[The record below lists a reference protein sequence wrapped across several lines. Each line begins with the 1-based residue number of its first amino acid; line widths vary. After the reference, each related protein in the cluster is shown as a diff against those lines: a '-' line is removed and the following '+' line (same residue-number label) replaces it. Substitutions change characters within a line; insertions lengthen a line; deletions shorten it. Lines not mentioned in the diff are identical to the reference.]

1 MILIY
6 IFGAVVFLQIF
17 YYAFLFKRLDR
28 VEVERS
34 AHHNFPISVII
45 SARNESAQLTQ
56 NLPHFAEQNYPN
68 FEIVLVDDHSED
80 DTLDVMYA
88 FKTEHLSNPNF
99 SVQVIPFQNPDKSG
113 KKNALT
119 IGIEAARFEHLV
131 FTDADCIPK
140 TAHWI
145 QSMVHSFSSKT
156 EMVLGY
162 GAYQKI
168 QNSFLNKL
176 IRFETVLTAVQY
188 FSYALQGMP
197 YMGVGRNLAYTQEI
211 FYRNKGFESHLNIR
225 SGDDDLFVSSNA
237 QPENTSIALNP
248 NSFTIS
254 KPKLSWSS
262 WIDQKRRH
270 VSTSAKYK
278 RNHQFLLGLFYLS
291 QVLFWILFFLMIPET
306 VGQIWF
312 WIFVFLRFLFWCRTY
327 QSALKQLDE
336 RDLLFFLP
344 VLEISLI
351 CVQMFIFIA
360 NLIAPRKEW

>member
-6 IFGAVVFLQIF
+6 IFGAVVILQFF

-28 VEVERS
+28 VEVDHF
-34 AHHNFPISVII
+34 AQNDFPISVII

-56 NLPHFAEQNYPN
+56 NLPHIAEQIYQN

-80 DTLDVMYA
+80 DTLDVMHSFQA
-88 FKTEHLSNPNF
+88 KHLANPNF
-99 SVQVIPFQNPDKSG
+99 SVQVIRCQNPDKSG

-119 IGIEAARFEHLV
+119 LGIEAARFEHLL

-140 TAHWI
+140 TVHWI
-145 QSMVHSFSSKT
+145 PSMAQNFSSKI
-156 EMVLGY
+156 ELVLGY

-225 SGDDDLFVSSNA
+225 SGDDDLFVSANA
-237 QPENTSIALNP
+237 STENTTIALNP

-254 KPKLSWSS
+254 EPKRSWSS
-262 WIDQKRRH
+262 WIGQKRRH
-270 VSTSAKYK
+270 VSTSALYK

-291 QVLFWILFFLMIPET
+291 QVLFWVLLVLMIPET
-306 VGQIWF
+306 AGQIWF
-312 WIFVFLRFLFWCRTY
+312 WIFVLLRFLFWYRTY
-327 QSALKQLDE
+327 QSAFKQLDE